1 MCSLGP
7 STSLGTRATSIRHWP
22 MQKEIYLVPSEVEGR
37 AIAVQPAHFA
47 ATGKNFSSQARITA
61 ITRGFS
67 WLNMK

>member
-1 MCSLGP
+1 
-7 STSLGTRATSIRHWP
+7 
-22 MQKEIYLVPSEVEGR
+22 MQKEIYLVPSEPHPERLSRDEGR